1 MGFRFAMDGVR
12 DLRIEPRD
20 LAEKGFR
27 QVRVSADLVMARSAD
42 AGTAI
47 HPADLA
53 GLFARYGI
61 DFVVEGIDVE
71 PLVVD
76 LLDYD

>member
-1 MGFRFAMDGVR
+1 
-12 DLRIEPRD
+12 
-20 LAEKGFR
+20 
-27 QVRVSADLVMARSAD
+27 
-42 AGTAI
+42 GTAI

-61 DFVVEGIDVE
+61 DFVVEGIDGE

-76 LLDYD
+76 LLDYDVKFAQGPLFSPARPVRAEVLSEAIPVTPGPV